1 MKALLKNI
9 PVLLFAALE
18 IIIGVMLFKD
28 PSGVT
33 EIVLLIIGVAL
44 ALIGAYNLIRALVAR
59 NNGEEGA
66 FAALVIGLLLLAAG
80 LFFALGRKLILGAI
94 PFIAVI
100 YGIFLII
107 SGLYKFKTWLEIR
120 KLSGTGRSLLL
131 LLGAVISV
139 GLGAVIILNPCGAT
153 EFAFK
158 FAAVALIAEALLDII
173 GVVISSIRPAEQS

>member
-44 ALIGAYNLIRALVAR
+44 ALSGAYKLIRALVAR

-66 FAALVIGLLLLAAG
+66 FAALVIGLLLLAWLVSSFLVNPFLFPFLLVNIYVVWG
-80 LFFALGRKLILGAI
+80 LIAYFALKMGFVKHTHPLVPGSPQDTEQDQDTGEDGDRK
-94 PFIAVI
+94 P
-100 YGIFLII
+100 
-107 SGLYKFKTWLEIR
+107 
-120 KLSGTGRSLLL
+120 
-131 LLGAVISV
+131 
-139 GLGAVIILNPCGAT
+139 
-153 EFAFK
+153 
-158 FAAVALIAEALLDII
+158 
-173 GVVISSIRPAEQS
+173 